1 MVSPIA
7 ATRALS
13 PVRAPHAA
21 RREARRR
28 RVGSQTECVF
38 GCAVCGVM
46 GFVRNGRPYVAA
58 DTVTVLSGALEAGAR
73 ALLSCTGGDVEHLQR
88 GFGAAYVSSSQFAR
102 MAEVVRNPVT
112 GRRRERNDDVA
123 LGAGAALFVVL
134 SEVGRNALNA
144 AALLFATNRIV
155 DAVARALGR
164 WGVEAA
170 GALAL
175 PPGQREALAAEQ
187 RAVQRGI
194 LAVRN
199 ARRSAR
205 ALELDTYNTMR
216 LVLATMRRAMWPAA
230 RVVGPETHAQ
240 LCAWISA
247 EAFVDE
253 EHVPVVVK
261 PHGPGDFRVPLSAL
275 SALPHGALGE
285 QVDPDGADSVSGA
298 TTTTSSSA
306 FTLSSTGSCSASSTW
321 SVSAGSEPPHD
332 ELAMRALEE
341 AFAPQTISL

>member
-13 PVRAPHAA
+13 PVGA
-21 RREARRR
+21 RREARREARHR
-28 RVGSQTECVF
+28 RVDSQAECVF
-38 GCAVCGVM
+38 GCTVCGVM
-46 GFVRNGRPYVAA
+46 GFVRNGRPYAAA
-58 DTVTVLSGALEAGAR
+58 DTLAVLSGALEAGSR
-73 ALLSCTGGDVEHLQR
+73 ALLSCSGGDVGHLQR
-88 GFGAAYVSSSQFAR
+88 GFGAAYVSASQFAR

-123 LGAGAALFVVL
+123 LGASAALFVVL
-134 SEVGRNALNA
+134 NEVGCDARNA

-155 DAVARALGR
+155 DAVAHALGR

-205 ALELDTYNTMR
+205 ALELDTYNTVR

-230 RVVGPETHAQ
+230 RVVGPETHEQ
-240 LCAWISA
+240 LCAWISG

-275 SALPHGALGE
+275 SALPRGALGE
-285 QVDPDGADSVSGA
+285 RVDPDGADSVSGA
-298 TTTTSSSA
+298 TTTTSGTGSGSGSGSSA
-306 FTLSSTGSCSASSTW
+306 WST
-321 SVSAGSEPPHD
+321 SAGSEPPHD
-332 ELAMRALEE
+332 ERAVRALEE
-341 AFAPQTISL
+341 AFAPHTISP